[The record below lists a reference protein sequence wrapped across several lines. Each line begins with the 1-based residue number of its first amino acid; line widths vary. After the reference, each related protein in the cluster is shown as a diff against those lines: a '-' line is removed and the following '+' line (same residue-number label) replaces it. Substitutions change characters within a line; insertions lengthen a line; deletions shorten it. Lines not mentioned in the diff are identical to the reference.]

1 MHTFQEL
8 LKEVQHAVENI
19 AYPSTPAGLYEP
31 IAYELSL
38 GGKRIRPVLTLMAC
52 ELFGGDYRSALD
64 AATGLEIFHNFTLLH
79 DDVMDKADMRRGKP
93 TVHLKWNENTAI
105 LSGDAMQILSY
116 MYILKS
122 PEPTRSAVCDIY
134 LKTAL
139 EICEGQQYDMDFES
153 RDDVQE
159 DEYLEMIR
167 LKTAVLLG
175 CALKTG
181 AIIAGAAAADADRI
195 YDFGVNI
202 GLAFQLRD
210 DYLDVYGDPQVFGK
224 NIGGDIL
231 NNKKTYMLINAQRL
245 AQGNDQKELAFW
257 LGATDYRP
265 AEKIAAV
272 TALYNRL
279 SIDRLCLEKIEEYY
293 AKAMRQLDALTADA
307 GRTKPL
313 RELAASLMERNV

>member
-8 LKEVQHAVENI
+8 LQEVQRAVENI
-19 AYPSTPAGLYEP
+19 AYPPAPAGLYEP
-31 IAYELSL
+31 IRYELSL

-52 ELFGGDYRSALD
+52 ELFGGDRRMAID

-79 DDVMDKADMRRGKP
+79 DDVMDKADLRRGKP
-93 TVHLKWNENTAI
+93 TVHIKWDENSAI

-116 MYILKS
+116 MYIMKS
-122 PEPTRSAVCDIY
+122 PEASRAAVCDIY

-139 EICEGQQYDMDFES
+139 EICEGQQYDMEFES
-153 RDDVQE
+153 RNDVRE
-159 DEYLEMIR
+159 EEYIEMIR

-181 AIIAGAAAADADRI
+181 AIIAGAPAADADRI

-210 DYLDVYGDPQVFGK
+210 DYLDVYGDPAVFGK

-231 NNKKTYMLINAQRL
+231 NNKKTYML
-245 AQGNDQKELAFW
+245 
-257 LGATDYRP
+257 
-265 AEKIAAV
+265 
-272 TALYNRL
+272 
-279 SIDRLCLEKIEEYY
+279 
-293 AKAMRQLDALTADA
+293 M
-307 GRTKPL
+307 
-313 RELAASLMERNV
+313 

>member
-8 LKEVQHAVENI
+8 LQEVQRAVENI
-19 AYPSTPAGLYEP
+19 AYPPAPAGLYEP
-31 IAYELSL
+31 IRYELSL

-52 ELFGGDYRSALD
+52 ELFGGDRRMAID

-79 DDVMDKADMRRGKP
+79 DDVMDKADLRRGKP
-93 TVHLKWNENTAI
+93 TVHIKWDENSAI

-116 MYILKS
+116 MYIMKS
-122 PEPTRSAVCDIY
+122 PEASRAAVCDIY

-139 EICEGQQYDMDFES
+139 EICEGQQYDMEFES
-153 RDDVQE
+153 RNDVRE
-159 DEYLEMIR
+159 EEYIEMIR

-181 AIIAGAAAADADRI
+181 AIIAGAPAADADRI

-210 DYLDVYGDPQVFGK
+210 DYLDVYGDPAVFGK

-231 NNKKTYMLINAQRL
+231 NNKKTYMLINAARL
-245 AQGNDQKELAFW
+245 AQGEDHQELTRW
-257 LGATDYRP
+257 LTATGYNP
-265 AEKIAAV
+265 SEKIAAV

-279 SIDRLCLEKIEEYY
+279 GIDRLCLDKIEEYY
-293 AKAMRQLDALTADA
+293 TAGMARLDALAVDA
-307 GRTKPL
+307 ERIKPL
-313 RELAASLMERNV
+313 RELAVTLMERNS